1 MIEEITIKFG
11 TELKST
17 QYSWKSQLY
26 NLHATNFIN
35 LLTIVSFKK
44 FFKKKKCKRITCV
57 NVFYSNFII
66 RWRDNKQVTLTS
78 KIEVVH
84 TLSTTSNYCKESL
97 KRKKDHDEEYYDE
110 QWEKKNL
117 RSNFLQ
123 ELRERESYCF
133 LCFVF
138 CS

>member
-44 FFKKKKCKRITCV
+44 FKKKKSV
-57 NVFYSNFII
+57 NVSRVSMCFIQI
-66 RWRDNKQVTLTS
+66 S
-78 KIEVVH
+78 
-84 TLSTTSNYCKESL
+84 
-97 KRKKDHDEEYYDE
+97 
-110 QWEKKNL
+110 
-117 RSNFLQ
+117 
-123 ELRERESYCF
+123 
-133 LCFVF
+133 
-138 CS
+138 